1 MLEVIKDE
9 PECETTQKDDKNQ
22 DLSRF
27 SAHGKKTLARIATA
41 LGEEQGKFLERA
53 SFNHPWANAA
63 YMCCRHGNTI

>member
-1 MLEVIKDE
+1 
-9 PECETTQKDDKNQ
+9 
-22 DLSRF
+22 LSRF
-27 SAHGKKTLARIATA
+27 SAHGKKTLARIAAA